1 MNRIVIPATDIH
13 ALRRLRCTQLAE
25 ELDRADIVAPEHVP
39 DDVVTMHAEVRYVD
53 ESTDEQRSVVLVYP
67 HEADASHGRI
77 SVLSPVGAA
86 LLGLA
91 TGQSIEW
98 TFPNG
103 RRRLRVAHVNRALAS
118 GDGGQAA

>member
-1 MNRIVIPATDIH
+1 MNRIVIPASDIH
-13 ALRRLRCTQLAE
+13 ALRSLGCTELAE
-25 ELDRADIVAPEHVP
+25 ELDAADIVPLEHVP
-39 DDVVTMHAEVRYVD
+39 EDVVTMHAQVRYVD

-67 HEADASHGRI
+67 HEVDVSQGRI

-103 RRRLRVAHVNRALAS
+103 PRRLRVAHVAQASASRDAARA
-118 GDGGQAA
+118 G